1 MVAGICAVLGQRLKR
16 EARKATLPFLSSKV
30 PSTMST
36 RLRMG
41 SIGLLLTTQKSP
53 GAAPICVENF
63 GEVAQPSRSLN
74 HFIRYRRGCICIL
87 SRDTNTFGDRTLT
100 MVCNLNPLT

>member
-1 MVAGICAVLGQRLKR
+1 
-16 EARKATLPFLSSKV
+16 
-30 PSTMST
+30 
-36 RLRMG
+36 MG

-53 GAAPICVENF
+53 GAVPICVENF

-74 HFIRYRRGCICIL
+74 DFIRYRRGCICIL
-87 SRDTNTFGDRTLT
+87 SRDTNTFGDWTLT